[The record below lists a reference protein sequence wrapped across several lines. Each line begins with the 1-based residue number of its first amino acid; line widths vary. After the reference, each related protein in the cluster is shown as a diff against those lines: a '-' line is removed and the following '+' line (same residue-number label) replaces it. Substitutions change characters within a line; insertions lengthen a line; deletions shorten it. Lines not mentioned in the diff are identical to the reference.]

1 MITSPFGSGTSI
13 SMENPLEVW
22 VGALLHHPLGQRK
35 NHLVDPEHD
44 NAGHLAGSPLQ
55 ECSDQRCR

>member
-1 MITSPFGSGTSI
+1 
-13 SMENPLEVW
+13 MENPLEVW

-44 NAGHLAGSPLQ
+44 NASHWPDPLSKSVPIRDAA
-55 ECSDQRCR
+55 EP